1 MKYALAI
8 VAAAGLASAANA
20 ATAINFDVSS
30 DGGATWGSS
39 VTVEPGATVQV
50 RMRAQLSGA
59 TAVGFS
65 GFTSQPVLSNWTA
78 GDVRNAFTFP
88 GVDNTGAPTTET
100 AYDGRH
106 VPNTPASNTGR
117 MFPFGSG
124 GQGVASSSGLLT
136 SFVDGGNRLR
146 FAGSKNTTETTNVA
160 WGVAAAQQPASLSGT
175 NFVSNPNV
183 TVFRYSIT
191 IAAASADRDLIA
203 SVVQI
208 SGGLVKW
215 YTNTNGTGV
224 LNDNSITI
232 NTGTIAV
239 RAIPAPGALALLG
252 LGGLVAA
259 RRRRA

>member
-20 ATAINFDVSS
+20 ATSINFDVSL
-30 DGGATWGSS
+30 DGNTWSSS
-39 VTVEPGATVQV
+39 VDAGAGSTVYV
-50 RMRAQLSGA
+50 RMRAQLTGA
-59 TAVGFS
+59 TALGFS
-65 GFTSQPVLSNWTA
+65 GLTVQPVLSNWNA
-78 GDVRNAFTFP
+78 ADVRNAFTFP

-106 VPNTPASNTGR
+106 VPSTPASNTGR

-124 GQGVASSSGLLT
+124 GQGATSSSGLLT

-160 WGVAAAQQPASLSGT
+160 WGVAAAQQPPSLSGT
-175 NFVSNPNV
+175 NFVGSLNV
-183 TVFRYSIT
+183 TLFRYSIVLG
-191 IAAASADRDLIA
+191 AGHSDSLVASA
-203 SVVQI
+203 VQV
-208 SGGLVKW
+208 SNGSVKW
-215 YTNTNGTGV
+215 YLNTTGTSTLTDTTV
-224 LNDNSITI
+224 TI
-232 NTGTIAV
+232 NPGTIN
-239 RAIPAPGALALLG
+239 IPAPGAMALLG

>member
-39 VTVEPGATVQV
+39 VVAAPGATIQV

-59 TAVGFS
+59 TAVGFA
-65 GFTSQPVLSNWTA
+65 GLTAQPVLSNWTA

-124 GQGVASSSGLLT
+124 GQGVSSSSGLLT
-136 SFVDGGNRLR
+136 SFVDGGSRLR

-183 TVFRYSIT
+183 TLFRYSIT
-191 IAAASADRDLIA
+191 LSADPAARDLVAGI
-203 SVVQI
+203 VQV
-208 SGGLVKW
+208 SGSLVKW
-215 YTNTNGTGV
+215 YLNTTGTSV
-224 LNDNSITI
+224 LNDNAITI
-232 NTGTIAV
+232 NNGTISIV
-239 RAIPAPGALALLG
+239 PAPGALALLG
-252 LGGLVAA
+252 LGGLAAA

>member
-20 ATAINFDVSS
+20 ATAINFDVSLNGTDWS
-30 DGGATWGSS
+30 SS
-39 VTVEPGATVQV
+39 VDAGAGTTVFV
-50 RMRAQLSGA
+50 RMRMQLSGA
-59 TAVGFS
+59 TALGFS
-65 GFTSQPVLSNWTA
+65 GITAQPVLSNWNA
-78 GDVRNAFTFP
+78 NDVRNGFTFP

-106 VPNTPASNTGR
+106 VPGTPATNVGR
-117 MFPFGSG
+117 IFPFGSG
-124 GQGVASSSGLLT
+124 GQGVSSSSGLLT

-160 WGVAAAQQPASLSGT
+160 WGVAIAQQPASLSGT
-175 NFVSNPNV
+175 NFVGSTNV

-191 IAAASADRDLIA
+191 LGAGHTESLVASA
-203 SVVQI
+203 VQV
-208 SGGLVKW
+208 SGGLAKW
-215 YTNTNGTGV
+215 YLNTTGTSI
-224 LNDNSITI
+224 LNDNAITI
-232 NTGTIAV
+232 NPGTIN
-239 RAIPAPGALALLG
+239 IPAPGAMALLG